1 MSEKRKKKTQPGA
14 VDDNAV
20 KRAKA
25 NEAKKRKQLQQI
37 FDDNSTGRYS
47 DAQD

>member
-1 MSEKRKKKTQPGA
+1 MAGKKRKKTSPGA

-25 NEAKKRKQLQQI
+25 NEKKKRDQLQQI
-37 FDDNSTGRYS
+37 FDDNSTGR
-47 DAQD
+47 